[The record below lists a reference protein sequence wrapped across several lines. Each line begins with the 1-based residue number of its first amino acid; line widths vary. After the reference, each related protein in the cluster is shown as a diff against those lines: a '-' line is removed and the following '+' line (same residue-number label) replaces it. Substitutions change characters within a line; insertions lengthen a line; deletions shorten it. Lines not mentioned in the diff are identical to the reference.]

1 MSNEKLQEILT
12 QAVEQVKKRN
22 GKIVLTEIAK
32 LTPFHCEAVGKA
44 EGQRFCSQAA
54 RQQRQT
60 ENGDEAFRLFG
71 SALQPAPQR
80 NHQFKCGS

>member
-32 LTPFHCEAVGKA
+32 LTPFTVRQLG
-44 EGQRFCSQAA
+44 RLDFSQ
-54 RQQRQT
+54 
-60 ENGDEAFRLFG
+60 
-71 SALQPAPQR
+71 
-80 NHQFKCGS
+80 